1 MSVLSLRL
9 PKSMHEQ
16 VRDMAQKEEISI
28 NQFILLAIAEKLATL
43 DTVDYLQQRAAR
55 GNREQLLAILERAPD
70 VEPEPEDRLP

>member
-16 VRDMAQKEEISI
+16 VRDMAEKEEISI

-43 DTVDYLQQRAAR
+43 DTVDYLHQRAAR
-55 GNREQLLAILERAPD
+55 GSREQLLAILERAPD
-70 VEPEPEDRLP
+70 VEPDPEDRLP

>member
-16 VRDMAQKEEISI
+16 VRDMAEKEEISI

-55 GNREQLLAILERAPD
+55 GSRAQLLAILERAPD
-70 VEPEPEDRLP
+70 VEPDPEDRLP

>member
-16 VRDMAQKEEISI
+16 VRDMAEKEEISI

-55 GNREQLLAILERAPD
+55 GSREQLLAILERAPD
-70 VEPEPEDRLP
+70 VEPDPEDRLP

>member
-16 VRDMAQKEEISI
+16 VRDMAEKEEISI

-55 GNREQLLAILERAPD
+55 GSGEQLLAILERAPD
-70 VEPEPEDRLP
+70 VEPDPEDRLP